1 MKQLSILITF
11 FLLFNTKSTIA
22 QEVINSKT
30 VDKAYKVAVKTKSTT
45 VLDSLLRT
53 NIDSTLKAY
62 VYLSKAAATTKINKK
77 ILNNDYAYN
86 FEIKDN
92 IKEKILA
99 LYDSSMNV
107 AKCCATI
114 AQIHRYEFLNEY
126 DKKNPLYNFALKD
139 LKVKGYK
146 PKQISLG
153 FSPVVA
159 QGKNT
164 WLGAELV
171 LVRTLQPAYK
181 VKDSIGTVLAK
192 EDFSVFDG
200 FTITYQYAPHTKA
213 HDLAFSLMQFGYKPI
228 HLNITKFG
236 FQSPSISKNYWYYR
250 PEIGF
255 FYKRV
260 HLYWSYNLYFKKA
273 YRSIGE
279 KSMLNLKYDFI
290 LQKNDKMK

>member
-1 MKQLSILITF
+1 MKHLSILIAF
-11 FLLFNTKSTIA
+11 FLSFNTKPTIA
-22 QEVINSKT
+22 QGIINSKT
-30 VDKAYKVAVKTKSTT
+30 VDKAYKVAVKSKNTI

-62 VYLSKAAATTKINKK
+62 VYLNKAAAITKINKK
-77 ILNNDYAYN
+77 ILTKDYPYN
-86 FEIKDN
+86 FEIQDN

-114 AQIHRYEFLNEY
+114 AQIHRYEFLKKY
-126 DKKNPLYNFALKD
+126 DKKSPLYTSDFNHIKA
-139 LKVKGYK
+139 KGYK
-146 PKQISLG
+146 PEQISLG
-153 FSPVVA
+153 FSPMVA

-164 WLGAELV
+164 WLGAEFILI
-171 LVRTLQPAYK
+171 RNLQPAYK
-181 VKDSIGTVLAK
+181 IKDSIGTVLSKVAVT
-192 EDFSVFDG
+192 VFDG
-200 FTITYQYAPHTKA
+200 LTITYQYAPHTKA
-213 HDLAFSLMQFGYKPI
+213 HDLAFSLMQTAYQPI